1 LSRKEIIYVVSDSIG
16 ETAERV
22 VKAVAAQFLE
32 DEIGI
37 HHTSHISD
45 KADIEEIIAKAKED
59 YSIIVYT
66 IVVEELRDYL
76 NKRAQEESV
85 SVVDL
90 LAPLMQAFIQKF
102 KREPA
107 HKPGLTHVLDE
118 RYFQKVEAIEFAVKY
133 DDARDLGGIKKADIV
148 LIGVSR
154 TSKTP
159 LSMYLAYKGYK
170 VANIPLVPEVPAP
183 AELFEVPKGRCI
195 GLVITPDNLNAIRK
209 ERLKKMGLQPNASY
223 AQPDRILEEL
233 DYAEKIMKRVGCPV
247 INVSNKAIE
256 ETANDVI
263 DILNL

>member
-1 LSRKEIIYVVSDSIG
+1 MSRKEIVYVVSDSIG

-37 HHTSHISD
+37 HHRSHVSD
-45 KADIEEIIAKAKED
+45 ETDIDEIVAKAKKD
-59 YSIIVYT
+59 HSIIVYT
-66 IVVEELRDYL
+66 IVVDELRDYL
-76 NKRAQEESV
+76 NKRAEEENV
-85 SVVDL
+85 SAVDL
-90 LAPLMQAFIQKF
+90 LAPLMQAFIEKF
-102 KREPA
+102 NREPA

-118 RYFQKVEAIEFAVKY
+118 RYFQKVDAIEFAVKY
-133 DDARDLGGIKKADIV
+133 DDARDLEGIKKADIV

-170 VANIPLVPEVPAP
+170 VANIPLVPEVPVP
-183 AELFEVPKGRCI
+183 VELFEVPKGRCI
-195 GLVITPDNLNAIRK
+195 GLIITPDNLNAIRK

-223 AQPDRILEEL
+223 ARLDRILEEL